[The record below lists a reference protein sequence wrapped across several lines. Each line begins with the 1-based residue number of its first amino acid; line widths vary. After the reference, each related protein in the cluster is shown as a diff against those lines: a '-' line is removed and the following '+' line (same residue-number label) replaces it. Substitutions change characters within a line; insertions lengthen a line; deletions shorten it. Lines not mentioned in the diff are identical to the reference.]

1 MKKNNLIFVGIIVV
15 VYLGISFFISFL
27 ININKMYIVFPDNIN
42 IKYEGKWKIFQD
54 EKTLNNLYQ
63 IVDSGDLIK
72 KSKLSKKD
80 DTVYASEISLE
91 DDIIAY
97 RGSKITNIVY
107 QHDDELTET
116 DYQYLSNSLYKK
128 NISIDVKQIITKKE
142 PQKRLL

>member
-72 KSKLSKKD
+72 KSKLF
-80 DTVYASEISLE
+80 
-91 DDIIAY
+91 
-97 RGSKITNIVY
+97 
-107 QHDDELTET
+107 
-116 DYQYLSNSLYKK
+116 
-128 NISIDVKQIITKKE
+128 
-142 PQKRLL
+142 